1 MDVDRRI
8 KLKKLKNWVITSLQL
23 EDWGLNGNISLSKFL
38 FSSLKLLLYIFILI
52 LHFIVIWFGIIF
64 IVQDPLTEEE
74 IEELIAEFLEV
85 ESKVLYFHFW
95 VWFLVVCMCVHLCTY
110 IHVHLCYYMC
120 MYLWMHMYLF

>member
-23 EDWGLNGNISLSKFL
+23 EDWGLNGNSSLSKFL

-85 ESKVLYFHFW
+85 ESKVSYFHFW
-95 VWFLVVCMCVHLCTY
+95 VWFLVVCMCAHLCTY
-110 IHVHLCYYMC
+110 IHMHLCYYMC